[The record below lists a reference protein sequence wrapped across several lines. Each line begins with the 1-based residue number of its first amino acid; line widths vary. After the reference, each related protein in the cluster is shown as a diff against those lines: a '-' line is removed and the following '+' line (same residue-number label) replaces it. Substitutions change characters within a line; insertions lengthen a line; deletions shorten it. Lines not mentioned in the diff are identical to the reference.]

1 MTYLGSSSPTDIPE
15 DQRTVLTEQARELVR
30 KLGKFRVADLAGP
43 DLEAEKHA
51 REHGEDVTLPQEIQ
65 DQRDMDSLQDSLD
78 DMTGQSSEVSQ
89 KDDGTTAFAELQK
102 CKQELE
108 ALLQQC
114 GLDITL
120 D

>member
-1 MTYLGSSSPTDIPE
+1 M
-15 DQRTVLTEQARELVR
+15 
-30 KLGKFRVADLAGP
+30 GKFRVAELAGP

-51 REHGEDVTLPQEIQ
+51 REHGEDVSLPQEIQ

-78 DMTGQSSEVSQ
+78 AMSGQSANVASTGKKATPLEDLQ
-89 KDDGTTAFAELQK
+89 RCKTELQ
-102 CKQELE
+102 

-114 GLDITL
+114 GLNISL